1 MSDAYSA
8 LGVIVIAINLVAGTA
23 GLAAWAGRRPSIP
36 FWYLLRVAQVVTMV
50 FVLFA
55 CVTYLAGHRAD
66 DDLHYLYVL
75 LPVVAS
81 FLAELMRGGAAGQE
95 LGERL
100 DPEPA
105 PGAEPLATAEL
116 ASRFAELEPD
126 EQQEIGLAIVRRET
140 GIMTVACLVI
150 AFLIWRAMETT
161 AGMF

>member
-1 MSDAYSA
+1 MADAYSA

-23 GLAAWAGRRPSIP
+23 GVVAWAGRRPSIP
-36 FWYLLRVAQVVTMV
+36 FWYLLRAAQVVTML
-50 FVLFA
+50 FVLLA
-55 CVTYLAGHRAD
+55 CIVYLGGHRAD

-105 PGAEPLATAEL
+105 PGAEPLPAAEL

-126 EQQEIGLAIVRRET
+126 DQQEIGLAIVRRET

-161 AGMF
+161 AGLF